1 MWLYSARA
9 CLPLKLAL
17 ILEGTGAKGGLEQ
30 TSVAAALAD
39 MFPADLT
46 SLIDMS
52 GKMFAHTVSL
62 SPCHHEAVSKVLS
75 KCEFLTWSKVDLPT

>member
-1 MWLYSARA
+1 MWLCSARA

-17 ILEGTGAKGGLEQ
+17 ILEGTRAKGGLEQ

-62 SPCHHEAVSKVLS
+62 SPAIIKQSHHLSANVS
-75 KCEFLTWSKVDLPT
+75 FLTWPHIDLPA

>member
-17 ILEGTGAKGGLEQ
+17 ILEGTKAKGGLEQ

-62 SPCHHEAVSKVLS
+62 FPCHPQAIIPVVCG
-75 KCEFLTWSKVDLPT
+75 CELFDLATS